1 MSKTDPES
9 RDLLTD
15 TMKKLFPPRVEL
27 DREQHQ
33 RLEKL
38 GAKTG
43 KTVAELV
50 EQALERYLQD
60 EGGADAVDGALT

>member
-27 DREQHQ
+27 DREQHARIEQ
-33 RLEKL
+33 LC
-38 GAKTG
+38 AKTG

-50 EQALERYLQD
+50 EQALERYLEN
-60 EGGADAVDGALT
+60 EGQADAADGALP

>member
-1 MSKTDPES
+1 MAKTDPES

-27 DREQHQ
+27 DRGQHE

-38 GAKTG
+38 CERTG
-43 KTVAELV
+43 KTVSELV

-60 EGGADAVDGALT
+60 EGHDDGADGARP